1 MPLPC
6 CPVQRRAIVKVS
18 RRQNGG
24 DILLVQLCLI
34 LSFGGNLWKLT
45 SYRGYQHGENHVES
59 NKKYFMEIQ
68 PAEIA
73 I

>member
-1 MPLPC
+1 VLPSAEAC
-6 CPVQRRAIVKVS
+6 DRQSLETPERRRHFA
-18 RRQNGG
+18 GPA
-24 DILLVQLCLI
+24 LLDPE
-34 LSFGGNLWKLT
+34 LSEFRGKLT